1 MADWPSN
8 ILLWCIIL
16 VIPVLFLLLRRR
28 RSGSVRL
35 PPGPPGWPVFGN
47 MLDLGAMPHETL
59 AGLRHKYGDVVWLNL
74 GAIKTTVVQSS
85 KAAAELFKNQDLC
98 FSDRTITETM
108 RAQGYHESSLALA
121 PYGPHWRS
129 LRRLMTMEMLVT
141 KRINETAGV
150 RRKCVDDM
158 LSWIEEEARG
168 VGGEGRGIQV
178 AHFVFLASFN
188 MLGNLMLS
196 CDLLHPGSREG
207 AEFFEVMVRVMEWP
221 GHPNFADFFPWL
233 RWMDPQG
240 LRKKAERDLGIAIK
254 IASGFV
260 QERIKRGPAA
270 EDHKKDFLDVLLD
283 FQGSGKNEPPQISD
297 KDLNII
303 ILEIFLAGSE
313 TTSSTVEWALTELLR
328 HPECMAKVKA
338 ELGRVVGA
346 NGKLEERHIDDL
358 QYLQAVVKE
367 TFRLH
372 PPIPFLVPRK
382 AVRDTNFMGYHI
394 PKNTQLFVNV
404 WAIGREPELWEEPSS
419 FKPERFLD
427 LNHIDYKGQHFEL
440 IPFGAGRRMCA
451 GIPLAHRMV
460 HLILGSLV
468 YHFDW
473 QLDSSITLETMDMRE
488 NLAMVMRK
496 LEPLKALPKKVSL

>member
-1 MADWPSN
+1 MVDWASN

-16 VIPVLFLLLRRR
+16 VIPVLFLLLHRR

-47 MLDLGAMPHETL
+47 MFDLGAMPHETL

-85 KAAAELFKNQDLC
+85 KAAAELFKNKDLC

-150 RRKCVDDM
+150 RGKCVDDM

-196 CDLLHPGSREG
+196 CDLLHPGSKEG
-207 AEFFEVMVRVMEWP
+207 SEFFEVMVRVMEWP
-221 GHPNFADFFPWL
+221 GHPNSADFFPWL

-240 LRKKAERDLGIAIK
+240 LRKKAERDLGIAMK

-303 ILEIFLAGSE
+303 ILVSRQLTFFLLLSGINKNSNFIYILNTSKYQKLIFF
-313 TTSSTVEWALTELLR
+313 LTLY
-328 HPECMAKVKA
+328 
-338 ELGRVVGA
+338 
-346 NGKLEERHIDDL
+346 N
-358 QYLQAVVKE
+358 
-367 TFRLH
+367 
-372 PPIPFLVPRK
+372 
-382 AVRDTNFMGYHI
+382 
-394 PKNTQLFVNV
+394 
-404 WAIGREPELWEEPSS
+404 
-419 FKPERFLD
+419 
-427 LNHIDYKGQHFEL
+427 
-440 IPFGAGRRMCA
+440 
-451 GIPLAHRMV
+451 
-460 HLILGSLV
+460 
-468 YHFDW
+468 
-473 QLDSSITLETMDMRE
+473 
-488 NLAMVMRK
+488 
-496 LEPLKALPKKVSL
+496 

>member
-1 MADWPSN
+1 MVDWASN

-16 VIPVLFLLLRRR
+16 VIPVLFLLLHRR

-47 MLDLGAMPHETL
+47 MFDLGAMPHETL

-150 RRKCVDDM
+150 RGKCVDDM

-196 CDLLHPGSREG
+196 CDLLHPGSKEG
-207 AEFFEVMVRVMEWP
+207 SEFFEVMVRVMEWP
-221 GHPNFADFFPWL
+221 GHPNSADFFPWL

-240 LRKKAERDLGIAIK
+240 LRKKAERDLGIAMK

-303 ILEIFLAGSE
+303 ILEIFMAGSE

-328 HPECMAKVKA
+328 PSRMHGEGCREGNIQVAPSNPISGSSE
-338 ELGRVVGA
+338 GSS
-346 NGKLEERHIDDL
+346 RHQFHGISI
-358 QYLQAVVKE
+358 
-367 TFRLH
+367 F
-372 PPIPFLVPRK
+372 
-382 AVRDTNFMGYHI
+382 
-394 PKNTQLFVNV
+394 PKTHNCFVNV
-404 WAIGREPELWEEPSS
+404 WAIGREAELWEEPSS

-427 LNHIDYKGQHFEL
+427 LKHIDYKGQHFEL

-451 GIPLAHRMV
+451 GVPLAHRMV
-460 HLILGSLV
+460 HLVLGSLV